1 MPPSRSPLKES
12 SMRTIRIV
20 PILVTAGLVATAS
33 CSDTA
38 TPTSPSTGSQAGPT
52 TSQTTLY
59 GTIHLSQTKESE
71 LVLSMGDGEVPLT
84 GAGTEGLASVENAE
98 VEVRGQ
104 FNADSFVVT
113 DFLVRRVGGSD
124 VMDGVLIALYG
135 QEIGG
140 DSLGYALS
148 LTRGSIVPLMDPPAE
163 LIAHMGARVWIVE
176 SDEGRASAFG
186 IITTR

>member
-1 MPPSRSPLKES
+1 
-12 SMRTIRIV
+12 MRTTRVV
-20 PILVTAGLVATAS
+20 PILIAAGLVATAS
-33 CSDTA
+33 CSDTT
-38 TPTSPSTGSQAGPT
+38 TPTSPGTVPQAGPT

-59 GTIHLSQTKESE
+59 GTIHLSQIKGSE
-71 LVLSMGDGEVPLT
+71 TVLSMGDGDVPLT
-84 GAGTEGLASVENAE
+84 GAGSAGLASVENAE

-104 FNADSFVVT
+104 FNAESFVVA

-124 VMDGVLIALYG
+124 VLDGVLIAIYD

-140 DSLGYALS
+140 DSLGYGLS

-163 LIAHMGARVWIVE
+163 LIAHMGSRVWIAE
-176 SDEGRASAFG
+176 SAEGQASAFG